1 MLVPAALLL
10 AVAGVV
16 LPIASL
22 NVANMM
28 LARGTTRGKEI
39 AIRLAL
45 GGSRADI
52 LRQLLAE
59 GFLLALAGGLAGLAV
74 AYWSTGALI
83 RSMTLIAPLD
93 LVYSAGPDVRVLA
106 ATIASGSAQHDSFR
120 TWAGVEPLGTQSFC
134 RTENWRTC

>member
-16 LPIASL
+16 LLIASL

-28 LARGTTRGKEI
+28 LARGTTRGKEV

-52 LRQLLAE
+52 VRQLLAE
-59 GFLLALAGGLAGLAV
+59 GLLLALAGGAAGLLV
-74 AYWSTGALI
+74 AYWSTGALV
-83 RSMTLIAPLD
+83 RSMARLAPLD
-93 LVYSAGPDVRVLA
+93 FVYNAGPDVRVLA
-106 ATIASGSAQHDSFR
+106 ATIGFCAAEHDSVWS
-120 TWAGVEPLGTQSFC
+120 WAGVESFGAQPVC
-134 RTENWRTC
+134 RI